1 MSTRPSRNGRPGGRA
16 TEHTVRLPRPVP
28 SELATEL
35 ARRIFFVSEDIASF
49 RLLRGQG
56 DAVDAVLL
64 RTGTAEPTAALSR
77 KLRRMV
83 RMDVLGQLAR
93 PPKVVWRST
102 RTTDTRPDIFEA
114 LADRGAAF
122 EAGEG
127 QVAVGE
133 PVLTLMDRFDGMLR
147 EIAVTE
153 LGATEFRYPTL
164 VPTGAL
170 QRSGYLSAFPQHVM
184 LATRLRGD
192 LDVYR
197 KFTERDHDEGHVGEA
212 MLAHCRNAD
221 YCLPPTMC
229 YHTFH
234 QYAGK
239 RLSSPST
246 VVTARGKSFRY
257 EGRYHTSLERLWD
270 FTIREIVFMGE
281 REQVLDGRERFLRR
295 AIELVERLGLSGRCE
310 VATDPFFCAA
320 DGASRISAQRL
331 LELKYELRLDI
342 APDATVAVGSFN
354 FHEQHFGTAFDITG
368 RDRGPVWTGC
378 VGFGLERLAYAF
390 VCQHGL
396 DESGWPEEFRGDE
409 RGRPHGRGV
418 DR

>member
-1 MSTRPSRNGRPGGRA
+1 MSEPASGHGRPGPGT
-16 TEHTVRLPRPVP
+16 TEHTVPLPRPVP
-28 SELATEL
+28 AELATEL
-35 ARRIFFVSEDIASF
+35 ARRIFFVSEDIVGF
-49 RLLRGQG
+49 RLLHGQ
-56 DAVDAVLL
+56 DEAVDAVVL
-64 RTGTAEPTAALSR
+64 RTGAAEPAAALSR
-77 KLRRMV
+77 KLRQMV
-83 RMDVLGQLAR
+83 RTDVLGQLAR
-93 PPKVVWRST
+93 PAKVIWRST
-102 RTTDTRPDIFEA
+102 RTADTRPGVFGA

-122 EAGEG
+122 ETGEG

-133 PVLTLMDRFDGMLR
+133 PILTIMDRFDGLLR
-147 EIAVTE
+147 DIAVTE
-153 LGATEFRYPTL
+153 FGAAEFRYPTL

-170 QRSGYLSAFPQHVM
+170 QRSGYFSAFPQHVM
-184 LATRLRGD
+184 LATRLQGD

-197 KFTERDHDEGHVGEA
+197 KFTERDHDDGNVGEA

-239 RLSSPST
+239 RLPSSAM
-246 VVTARGKSFRY
+246 VVSARGKSFRY
-257 EGRYHTSLERLWD
+257 EGRYHASLERLWD

-281 REQVLDGRERFLRR
+281 RDQVLDRRERFLQR
-295 AIELVERLGLSGRCE
+295 AIELVDRFGLRGRCE
-310 VATDPFFCAA
+310 VATDPFFGAV
-320 DGASRISAQRL
+320 DGAERISAQRL

-354 FHEQHFGTAFDITG
+354 FHEQHFGKAFDITG
-368 RDRGPVWTGC
+368 RDGGPIWTGC

-396 DESGWPEEFRGDE
+396 DESDWPEGLHGGES
-409 RGRPHGRGV
+409 GRPHGRGI

>member
-1 MSTRPSRNGRPGGRA
+1 MSTRPSTHGRPGA
-16 TEHTVRLPRPVP
+16 STTEHTIRLPRPVP
-28 SELATEL
+28 AGLAAEL
-35 ARRIFFVSEDIASF
+35 ARRIFFVSESIMGF
-49 RLLRGQG
+49 RLLRGPD
-56 DAVDAVLL
+56 DAVDAVAL
-64 RTGTAEPTAALSR
+64 RTGAAEPAAELAR
-77 KLRRMV
+77 KLRHMV
-83 RMDVLGQLAR
+83 GADVLGQLTR
-93 PPKVVWRST
+93 PPKVIWRSA
-102 RTTDTRPDIFEA
+102 RTADTRPGVFEA
-114 LADRGAAF
+114 LAERGAAF

-133 PVLTLMDRFDGMLR
+133 PILTIMDRFDGMLR
-147 EIAVTE
+147 EIAVAE

-170 QRSGYLSAFPQHVM
+170 QRSGYFSAFPQHVM

-197 KFTERDHDEGHVGEA
+197 EFTERDEGDGDVGEA

-239 RLSSPST
+239 RLPSPST

-257 EGRYHTSLERLWD
+257 EGRYHASLERLWD

-281 REQVLDGRERFLRR
+281 RDRVLDGRQRFLRR
-295 AIELVERLGLSGRCE
+295 AVELVERFGLSGRCE

-320 DGASRISAQRL
+320 DGAERVSAQRL

-368 RDRGPVWTGC
+368 RDRGPIWTGC

-396 DESGWPEEFRGDE
+396 DESGWPEEFLGGE
-409 RGRPHGRGV
+409 RGRPHERGV

>member
-1 MSTRPSRNGRPGGRA
+1 MSARPAGRGGPGA
-16 TEHTVRLPRPVP
+16 TTEHTIRLPRPVP
-28 SELATEL
+28 PDLATEL
-35 ARRIFFVSEDIASF
+35 ARRIFFVSESIASF
-49 RLLRGQG
+49 RLLRGRD
-56 DAVDAVLL
+56 DAVDAVVL
-64 RTGTAEPTAALSR
+64 RAGAAEPVAALTR
-77 KLRRMV
+77 KLNRMV
-83 RMDVLGQLAR
+83 STDVLGQVAR
-93 PPKVVWRST
+93 PAKVLWRSE
-102 RTTDTRPDIFEA
+102 RAPRTRPGVFEE

-133 PVLTLMDRFDGMLR
+133 PILTIMDRFDGMLR
-147 EIAVTE
+147 EIAVSE
-153 LGATEFRYPTL
+153 LGGTEFRYPTL
-164 VPTGAL
+164 VPTAAL
-170 QRSGYLSAFPQHVM
+170 QRSGYFTAFPQHVM

-197 KFTERDHDEGHVGEA
+197 KFTERDHGDGDVGEA
-212 MLAHCRNAD
+212 MLAHCSNAD

-239 RLSSPST
+239 RLVAPST

-257 EGRYHTSLERLWD
+257 EGRYHASLERLWD

-281 REQVLDGRERFLRR
+281 RERVLDARERFLRR
-295 AIELVERLGLSGRCE
+295 AVEMVERFGLTGRCE
-310 VATDPFFCAA
+310 VATDPFFCAV
-320 DGASRISAQRL
+320 DGAERISAQRL

-342 APDATVAVGSFN
+342 APGSTVAVGSFN
-354 FHEQHFGTAFDITG
+354 FHDQHFGTAFGITG
-368 RDRGPVWTGC
+368 GDRGPVWTGC

-396 DESGWPEEFRGDE
+396 DESGWPEEFHGDD
-409 RGRPHGRGV
+409 RGRPHSRGI